1 MDKEYRTDRE
11 YSPSEIFRFNLK
23 MWWLAGLLGLVCA
36 AVLGGYKYV
45 SLEPYLEEHLY
56 VEQTQIQAALFLSNY
71 SEGSA
76 GERANNIMRMAKS
89 NRAYQA
95 FCRNT
100 GYVLTLE
107 EYQDIFQMEQTEAS
121 DVVSLSVVYPA
132 ACETFGLEG
141 EEEALVFAGSLI
153 AVIQEVAEEMIK
165 EPCVGILDEPYA
177 VSHRV
182 KLQGYSLSRAEYMN
196 GILKASTAGFFLGV
210 LVEVVLYSF
219 CLILSRRPVNADEVR
234 TCLDTAVID
243 VVKEE
248 TDRRTGA
255 EKAALFL
262 RQGTSDCNRVCC
274 LPVGIDGS
282 ETAKMLAESFAREQ
296 RRTLFVDLSPR
307 KGGENTVSAYIMG
320 TAERVLPLSVN
331 PYLDIVSRDISQEAG
346 MTIAGNKRFASYLDE
361 MDGAYDC
368 IVINGGDLA
377 ERAEGYVAAKLCTKV
392 FVVCARKAVKCETL
406 YRVRNTAE
414 TDAIAI
420 NGVLI
425 YEY

>member
-11 YSPSEIFRFNLK
+11 YGPSEIFRFHLK

-89 NRAYQA
+89 NRAYRA

-100 GYVLTLE
+100 GYTLTLE
-107 EYQDIFQMEQTEAS
+107 EYREAFQMEQTEAS

-132 ACETFGLEG
+132 AFEAFGIDG
-141 EEEALVFAGSLI
+141 EEDALAFAGSLI
-153 AVIQEVAEEMIK
+153 AVMKEVAEEMIN

-177 VSHRV
+177 VSVRV
-182 KLQGYSLSRAEYMN
+182 KQQGYSLSRAEYRN
-196 GILKASTAGFFLGV
+196 GILKAATAGFLLGV

-219 CLILSRRPVNADEVR
+219 WLILSRRPVNADEVR

-243 VVKEE
+243 VVKKEAE
-248 TDRRTGA
+248 KRTGA
-255 EKAALFL
+255 EKTALFL
-262 RQGTSDCNRVCC
+262 SQGPSGCARVCC
-274 LPVGIDGS
+274 LPAGVDGS
-282 ETAKMLAESFAREQ
+282 ETAQMLAECLAGEQ
-296 RRTLFVDLSPR
+296 KKTLFIDLTPR
-307 KGGENTVSAYIMG
+307 KGGKNALSAYILG
-320 TAERVLPLSVN
+320 AAGQVQPLSVN
-331 PYLDIVSRDISQEAG
+331 PYLDIVCRDVSVEAG
-346 MTIAGNKRFASYLDE
+346 MTIAGNRKFASYLDE
-361 MDGAYDC
+361 MDGRYDC

-377 ERAEGYVAAKLCTKV
+377 ERAEGYAAAKL
-392 FVVCARKAVKCETL
+392 
-406 YRVRNTAE
+406 
-414 TDAIAI
+414 
-420 NGVLI
+420 
-425 YEY
+425 